1 VEELRQLLLF
11 PPSEEFP
18 LTLDNAHV
26 LLLKA
31 VMVGNVLITKHF
43 KVRQEERGFDTIDVE
58 RAIRDGNFLGSPEYC
73 KEFTNWVFRIS
84 GKSET
89 RNFEARVALD
99 WQEDLELPT
108 VIYITGICKGDAK
121 WRRREKRTQRSRQ

>member
-1 VEELRQLLLF
+1 LLLF

-18 LTLDNAHV
+18 LTLDNAHA

-31 VMVGNVLITKHF
+31 VMVGNVVITKHF
-43 KVRQEERGFDTIDVE
+43 KDRQNERGFDTIDVE
-58 RAIRDGNFLGSPEYC
+58 RAIRGGNFLGSPEYC
-73 KEFTNWVFRIS
+73 EDFTNWVFRIS
-84 GKSET
+84 GKCET

-121 WRRREKRTQRSRQ
+121 WRRKGSRVRKSRK